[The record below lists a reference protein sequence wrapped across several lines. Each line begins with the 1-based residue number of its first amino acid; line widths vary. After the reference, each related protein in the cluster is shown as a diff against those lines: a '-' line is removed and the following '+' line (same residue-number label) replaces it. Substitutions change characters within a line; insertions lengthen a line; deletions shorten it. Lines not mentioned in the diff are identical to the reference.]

1 MQMNIDKDEDVKKH
15 GAFYYIFWSVAAVA
29 LLWLNYDFLYAHLSS
44 NAEKVNNYVPQY
56 DELEKYELPAVASWF
71 YLEKAQDAGLDTGYY
86 FGSGYKRQ
94 NKFPKTLIVPQ
105 EGYKYSATVT
115 AKAYWELAQSG
126 KKFRNV
132 IMLIPACDEKTAGIW
147 LPLFD
152 NIKLSAGSNIAV
164 NEKIVQGMFSN
175 GWKAGNQAFA
185 GREYWKK
192 HLFFLQKINPHFS
205 VVPVIY
211 GSATSQELSAGLEQ
225 YLYDDATLLIF
236 FADLSTYYDRQKK
249 ADGEKRFEALPVSD
263 GRPCGDAG
271 IETALHY
278 AKQMRMSSQLIDGYA
293 NDGQEEEIRA
303 SWKYD
308 LWLSEKK
315 EEEKDELPTLIE
327 REAKSIGLYVQQY
340 GAALTEIAD
349 KSLAEWLNGHKKY
362 KPSRGEYPERLFDK
376 AAVFVSLYNHG
387 TMRGESGSLRAK
399 QAAALEVA
407 QHVRAAASEDVRFDS
422 VKPEELAN
430 LEIRITFLTDYER
443 LDFKDEEGLLA
454 VMKPGIDG
462 IVLRDGNR
470 QGLFLP
476 SMWQEFSDKRE
487 FLTQL
492 KLKAGMSPTYWS
504 DKLKAYRFR
513 TVEIKKNGN

>member
-1 MQMNIDKDEDVKKH
+1 MNIDNDEDVKKH
-15 GAFYYIFWSVAAVA
+15 GAFYYIFWSVAAAA

-71 YLEKAQDAGLDTGYY
+71 YLEKAQEAGQDTGYY

-94 NKFPKTLIVPQ
+94 NKFPKILIVPQ
-105 EGYKYSATVT
+105 EGYKYSAAVT

-126 KKFRNV
+126 KKFKNV

-147 LPLFD
+147 LPPFETAEFSGGRFTV
-152 NIKLSAGSNIAV
+152 NENIA
-164 NEKIVQGMFSN
+164 QGMLSN
-175 GWKAGNQAFA
+175 GWKTGKAAFS

-192 HLFFLQKINPHFS
+192 HLPFLQKINPHFT

-211 GSATSQELSAGLEQ
+211 GSVTPNELEAGLGQ
-225 YLYDDATLLIF
+225 YLYDDETLLIF

-249 ADGEKRFEALPVSD
+249 NINEKRFEGLPAAS
-263 GRPCGDAG
+263 GQPCGDAG

-278 AKQMRMSSQLIDGYA
+278 AKEMRMASQLIDGYA
-293 NDGQEEEIRA
+293 NDGLEDEIRA
-303 SWKYD
+303 AWKYD
-308 LWLSEKK
+308 NWLSEKK
-315 EEEKDELPTLIE
+315 EEEEDELPTLIE
-327 REAKSIGLYVQQY
+327 LEAQSISLYAEKY
-340 GAALTEIAD
+340 GAALLEIAD
-349 KSLAEWLNGHKKY
+349 RSLAEWLHNHKKY
-362 KPSRGEYPERLFDK
+362 KPSRSEYPEKMFDK
-376 AAVFVSLYNHG
+376 AAVFVTLYNHG

-399 QAAALEVA
+399 QAVALEVA
-407 QHVRAAASEDVRFDS
+407 QHVRAAASEDVRFDG
-422 VKPEELAN
+422 VKPEEQNA
-430 LEIRITFLTDYER
+430 LEIGITFLTDYER
-443 LDFKDEEGLLA
+443 LNFKNEEGLLA

-470 QGLFLP
+470 QGVFLP
-476 SMWQEFSDKRE
+476 SMWQEFPDKKE